1 MKRLTTITILLF
13 LCACSSNPSQKTASS
28 DPSADDQAV
37 ADAEAA
43 GNQHEMRVRPVR
55 PDLMPSNQWG
65 VDSPLP
71 EADEAA
77 SHDDVWARIRAG
89 LTLDRHTNQPAVQR
103 KLEWYKKHADYMSR
117 VAERAA
123 PYIHHIVEELDARGM
138 PLDLALLPVIESA
151 YKPRAY
157 SRSHAAGL
165 WQFIPA
171 TGERFGLKQN
181 WWYDGRRDVTAAT
194 SAALDYLQFL
204 NTEMSGDWLHALA
217 GYNAGENTVLRA
229 IRRNANRNRPTD
241 FWHLSLPNETRGY
254 VPALLAT
261 VEVIANPEQYGV
273 NLKPV
278 ANEPYF
284 TQVATGGQLDL
295 SKAAELA
302 GISEAEMK
310 RLNPAFRRW
319 ATDPDGPHGL
329 LLPVD
334 KAEKFEQALNR
345 LPASDR
351 ITWRRHEIRRGE
363 TLGQIANR
371 YDTTVAVL
379 QRTNQLRGNLI
390 RAGKQLLI
398 PAPGQENSAPPAEL
412 AQAGTNESAAENKQ
426 HTVRRGENLWNIAR
440 RYNHKVATL
449 TQVNNLTS
457 DSVLQPGQ
465 RLRIPANGDSGRSD
479 DGSQATGRKQVRY
492 TVRQG
497 DSLWSISRR
506 FQVSVAALREWNSLQ
521 SQALLKPG
529 QELELYVDQGI

>member
-1 MKRLTTITILLF
+1 MPD
-13 LCACSSNPSQKTASS
+13 A
-28 DPSADDQAV
+28 
-37 ADAEAA
+37 AEA
-43 GNQHEMRVRPVR
+43 
-55 PDLMPSNQWG
+55 D
-65 VDSPLP
+65 
-71 EADEAA
+71 

-89 LTLDRHTNQPAVQR
+89 LTLERHVDQPAVER
-103 KLEWYKKHADYMSR
+103 KIEWYRKHADYVSR

-138 PLDLALLPVIESA
+138 PLELALLPVIESA
-151 YKPRAY
+151 YQPLAY

-194 SAALDYLQFL
+194 SAALDYLQLL
-204 NTEMSGDWLHALA
+204 NTDMNGDWLHTLA
-217 GYNAGENTVLRA
+217 GYNAGENTILRA
-229 IRRNANRNRPTD
+229 IRRNENRNRPTD
-241 FWHLSLPNETRGY
+241 FWHLSLPGETRGY

-261 VEVIANPEQYGV
+261 AEVIANPQQYGI
-273 NLKPV
+273 NLKPI

-302 GISEAEMK
+302 GISETEMK
-310 RLNPAFRRW
+310 RLNPAFKRW
-319 ATDPDGPHGL
+319 ATDPNGPHGL

-334 KAEKFEQALNR
+334 KAEKFEQALNE
-345 LPASDR
+345 LPDNEH

-371 YDTTVAVL
+371 YGTTVAVL
-379 QRTNQLRGNLI
+379 QRTNRLRGSLI

-398 PAPGQENSAPPAEL
+398 PAPGQETSEPPAGL
-412 AQAGTNESAAENKQ
+412 AQTTTGEPATGHKQ
-426 HTVRRGENLWNIAR
+426 HTVRRGESLWNIAR
-440 RYNHKVATL
+440 RYDQKVATL
-449 TQVNNLTS
+449 TRVNNLTS
-457 DSVLQPGQ
+457 NSVLQPGQ
-465 RLRIPANGDSGRSD
+465 RLRIPAAGNSD
-479 DGSQATGRKQVRY
+479 TSQDTGHKQVRY

-521 SQALLKPG
+521 SQALLQPG